1 MNNLVTSHDSHDL
14 RSKTPQEEGEASAM
28 RQFDGWIEKQPF
40 RAGTKRVYKAIW
52 GKFVR
57 KMLEEGRDLATLHP
71 DQVSIFLETLS
82 YGKKNEGAKQSEA
95 VPLEEGDA
103 DKKQAAIQRKAV
115 KRQQRERYAFMIER
129 ALLALMPPA
138 SSTTSLLR
146 TGYGWGG
153 PGKPRW
159 RDVPPNSEF
168 RVLPGYQRQLLRE
181 KLSDEARPLLG
192 MLHDLTPREWRR
204 LRDTAILTVLYG
216 AGLKAGEI
224 PWLSVNCIKYAPDV
238 GVAAIDTHEYNGWGP
253 RDKELANRK
262 RTENTPHVDALHAH
276 VGEGRGAQRVV
287 PVMPWVMEILS
298 PWAEHVTATY
308 LPPKGE
314 HVRLFPVGPTYL
326 GSRLSFMN
334 PSTLARIVGK
344 WWPVDKKG
352 SPPEL
357 ELTAQLLRNSFAGDL
372 IDAGVGLDDM
382 ETLMGYAAGSSGAFR
397 LREVYVSR
405 TSSPQLSLF
414 K

>member
-1 MNNLVTSHDSHDL
+1 MNPLVSNKDSHEQ
-14 RSKTPQEEGEASAM
+14 RTNTTEEPAVTAAVK
-28 RQFDGWIEKQPF
+28 QFEVWIEEQPF
-40 RAGTKRVYKAIW
+40 RAGTIRVYKAIW

-57 KMLEEGRDLATLHP
+57 KMIGEGRDLAKLRP
-71 DQVSIFLETLS
+71 DQVRIFLETLS
-82 YGKKNEGAKQSEA
+82 YGKKNEGPKQTDAIPQGERTSTESRAA
-95 VPLEEGDA
+95 VV
-103 DKKQAAIQRKAV
+103 RKNV

-129 ALLALMPPA
+129 ALLALMPPESA
-138 SSTTSLLR
+138 TTMLLR
-146 TGYGWGG
+146 TGLGWGG
-153 PGKPRW
+153 ASEARW
-159 RDVPPNSEF
+159 RDVPSNSEF
-168 RVLPGYQRQLLRE
+168 RVLPGHKRQLLRE
-181 KLSDEARPLLG
+181 RLSAEAGPLLDK
-192 MLHDLTPREWRR
+192 LDSLTPREWRR
-204 LRDTAILTVLYG
+204 LRDTAILAILYG

-238 GVAAIDTHEYNGWGP
+238 GVAAIDTHEYNGLGP
-253 RDKELANRK
+253 NDKALANEAK
-262 RTENTPHVDALHAH
+262 SENKPHADAVHAH
-276 VGEGRGAQRVV
+276 VGEGRGAHRVV
-287 PVMPWVMEILS
+287 PVMAWVMEILS
-298 PWAEHVTATY
+298 PWAEHVSATY

-344 WWPVDKKG
+344 WWPVEKPDSK
-352 SPPEL
+352 PDL
-357 ELTAQLLRNSFAGDL
+357 ELTAQILRNSFAGDL

-405 TSSPQLSLF
+405 TSNPQLTLF

>member
-1 MNNLVTSHDSHDL
+1 MNPTVYNKDSHGQ
-14 RSKTPQEEGEASAM
+14 RTNAAEAQGVGAALK
-28 RQFDGWIEKQPF
+28 QFETWIEEQSF

-57 KMLEEGRDLATLHP
+57 KMIGEGRDLAKLHP
-71 DQVSIFLETLS
+71 DQVRLFLETLS
-82 YGKKNEGAKQSEA
+82 YGKKNEGPKRTDS
-95 VPLEEGDA
+95 VPMAGNTAAES
-103 DKKQAAIQRKAV
+103 QAAVVRKKV

-129 ALLALMPPA
+129 ALLALMPPESA
-138 SSTTSLLR
+138 TTRLLR
-146 TGYGWGG
+146 TGSGWGG
-153 PGKPRW
+153 ASEASW
-159 RDVPPNSEF
+159 RDVPSNSEF
-168 RVLPGYQRQLLRE
+168 RVLPRHKRQLLRDR
-181 KLSDEARPLLG
+181 LIAEARPLLAN
-192 MLHDLTPREWRR
+192 LDSLTPREWRR
-204 LRDTAILTVLYG
+204 LRDTAILAILYG

-238 GVAAIDTHEYNGWGP
+238 GVAAIDTHEYNGIGP
-253 RDKELANRK
+253 NDKVVASK
-262 RTENTPHVDALHAH
+262 GKSENTPHVDAVHAH
-276 VGEGRGAQRVV
+276 MGEGRGAHRVV
-287 PVMPWVMEILS
+287 PVLPWVMEILS
-298 PWAEHVTATY
+298 PWAEHVAATY

-334 PSTLARIVGK
+334 ASTLARIVGK
-344 WWPVDKKG
+344 WWPVKKPD
-352 SPPEL
+352 SEPEL
-357 ELTAQLLRNSFAGDL
+357 ELTAQVLRNSFAGDL

-405 TSSPQLSLF
+405 TSNPQLTLF